1 MSNDHAQIS
10 RRFHADCVAIAAVI
24 GGPYIAVRRRWDE
37 GKGGKDE
44 RSRETDD
51 VQKKVSTDGK
61 QDGVG
66 SVERIL
72 QGDSRELAKLRDAV
86 R

>member
-1 MSNDHAQIS
+1 MA
-10 RRFHADCVAIAAVI
+10 
-24 GGPYIAVRRRWDE
+24 
-37 GKGGKDE
+37 
-44 RSRETDD
+44 READD

-61 QDGVG
+61 QDGVR